1 MNRKIFWKLRKIIFK
16 IVFNIKRVIYRIID
30 FISGNSEYSSF
41 GRMVVKA
48 SFFGIMKATIFVII
62 LLWMDELVFKIGN
75 VPKVDKNIFVSFV
88 IGGISIAGVI
98 LGLYCANI
106 ASIYSSRYANAPRS
120 IAIAFQYDR
129 LTRRCISA
137 IVDYIIFG
145 FLVTFATML
154 EFRIGWVMITIF
166 IFWSIV
172 VIVSYSIAGNR
183 AYQLSDVYGVAAD
196 SNRILYRI
204 ISKRLNQKLFSTD
217 ANFQNHFQKVAERQI
232 RLLKSI
238 QKYGE
243 NINKSENLDNSAMT
257 EFMLNNLVTVKLYWM
272 IKKNLSRSSL
282 WFRDKPR
289 YPKWHS
295 SSSTESSIALRTGTP
310 LKTKGKNNLW
320 WFEEELM
327 SINKQCLNNLFE
339 QFDYVSIYTYIT
351 AFEKM
356 CSTAIECKEANF
368 YIAHVDWI
376 KQELEKRMIPA
387 DVDGN
392 ERNAFAGVIE
402 IVSLLYLDIIL
413 ESSRAYHDFDLE
425 KIVLK
430 VIKAIDSGDD
440 AEKNEYICSRQDIDF
455 YKKIITE
462 VKVEGKRITPR
473 WIIKQQIAK
482 EEYVYLN
489 SLLDIVREGMEH
501 AFTLG
506 KMLSE
511 KKLYFEA
518 CIILTRF
525 YEYESEFARFINIVK
540 SRKEELESFQIDKAL
555 KWDEFRLDKLQN
567 TISEWKKYVP
577 ALFFEC
583 SSHFALDNWENR
595 EEYPDFLGECY
606 NRICEDAVEAIT
618 SGDIKQFEIDFE
630 NLSKLMI
637 LYQEYIRS
645 DLIKNKD
652 LYRVEY
658 VYYMFTSPIVEWA
671 QIGGLA
677 ILWGEFH
684 SNDEW
689 KICVCKSSDLVF
701 KKDGE
706 LTGLAE
712 KLIEYIQHRDKFMFG
727 IGNRDIL
734 ETEWKQSVANVIK
747 NSGICET
754 EYEFYGRRLKTDS
767 KLLKA
772 FCPNFMDMGFTKDPS
787 EVFWVICVNPI
798 INDDK
803 KYHTRYSWEDKL
815 ND

>member
-1 MNRKIFWKLRKIIFK
+1 MNRKIFWKLRKIILK

-289 YPKWHS
+289 YPKWHF

-310 LKTKGKNNLW
+310 LKTKGKHNLW
-320 WFEEELM
+320 WFEEELI
-327 SINKQCLNNLFE
+327 SINKHCLNNLFE

-506 KMLSE
+506 KTLSE

>member
-1 MNRKIFWKLRKIIFK
+1 MNRKIFWKLRKIILK

-289 YPKWHS
+289 YPKWHF

-310 LKTKGKNNLW
+310 LKTKGKHNLW
-320 WFEEELM
+320 WFEEELI

-506 KMLSE
+506 KTLSE

-525 YEYESEFARFINIVK
+525 YEYESEFARFVNIVK

>member
-1 MNRKIFWKLRKIIFK
+1 MNRKIFWKLRKIILK

-289 YPKWHS
+289 YPKWHF

-310 LKTKGKNNLW
+310 LKTKGKHNLW
-320 WFEEELM
+320 WFEEELI

-339 QFDYVSIYTYIT
+339 QLDYVSIYTYIT

-506 KMLSE
+506 KTLSE

>member
-1 MNRKIFWKLRKIIFK
+1 MNRKIFWKLRKIILK
-16 IVFNIKRVIYRIID
+16 IVFNIKRVLYSIIN
-30 FISGNSEYSSF
+30 FVSGNSEHRSF
-41 GRMVVKA
+41 G
-48 SFFGIMKATIFVII
+48 GIVIKSSLLEIIKVAIFII
-62 LLWMDELVFKIGN
+62 IVLWMDELVFKIGD
-75 VPKVDKNIFVSFV
+75 VPIVDKNIFVPFV
-88 IGGISIAGVI
+88 IGGISVAGVI
-98 LGLYCANI
+98 LGLYCSNI
-106 ASIYSSRYANAPRS
+106 ASIYSLRYANAPRN
-120 IAIAFQYDR
+120 IAMAFQYDR
-129 LTRRCISA
+129 LTRRCISG

-145 FLVTFATML
+145 FLV
-154 EFRIGWVMITIF
+154 IF
-166 IFWSIV
+166 VAMVVPQISWAVVTVFILWSIV

-204 ISKRLNQKLFSTD
+204 ISKRLNQKLFSAD
-217 ANFQNHFQKVAERQI
+217 ANFQNHFLKVAEKQI
-232 RLLKSI
+232 KLLKSI

-243 NINKSENLDNSAMT
+243 NINKSENIDNSSMT
-257 EFMLNNLVTVKLYWM
+257 EFMLNNLVTVELYWM
-272 IKKNLSRSSL
+272 IKKNISRSSI
-282 WFRDKPR
+282 WFRDKPK
-289 YPKWHS
+289 YPKWHF

-310 LKTKGKNNLW
+310 LKTKGEHNLW
-320 WFEEELM
+320 WFEEELI
-327 SINKQCLNNLFE
+327 SINKHCLNNLFE
-339 QFDYVSIYTYIT
+339 QYDYTSIYTYIT

-368 YIAHVDWI
+368 YVAHVDWI
-376 KQELEKRMIPA
+376 KQELEKRMISA

-455 YKKIITE
+455 YKKIIIE
-462 VKVEGKRITPR
+462 VKVEGKRITPS
-473 WIIKQQIAK
+473 WVIKQQIAK

-506 KMLSE
+506 KTLSE

-525 YEYESEFARFINIVK
+525 YEYESKFARFVNIVK

-577 ALFFEC
+577 TLFFEC
-583 SSHFALDNWENR
+583 SSHFALDNWKNR

-658 VYYMFTSPIVEWA
+658 AYYMFTSPIVEWA

-684 SNDEW
+684 SDDEW
-689 KICVCKSSDLVF
+689 KICVCESSDLIF

-706 LTGLAE
+706 LTGVAE

-727 IGNRDIL
+727 IASRDIL
-734 ETEWKQSVANVIK
+734 ETGWKQSVANVIR

-754 EYEFYGRRLKTDS
+754 EYECYGCHLKTDS

-772 FCPNFMDMGFTKDPS
+772 FCPDFVDSGFTTDPS

-803 KYHTRYSWEDKL
+803 KFHTRYSWEDKL

>member
-1 MNRKIFWKLRKIIFK
+1 MNRKIFWKLRKIILK

-289 YPKWHS
+289 YPKWHF

-310 LKTKGKNNLW
+310 LKTKGKHNLW
-320 WFEEELM
+320 WFEEELI

-506 KMLSE
+506 KTLSE

-525 YEYESEFARFINIVK
+525 YEYESEFARFVNIVK

-671 QIGGLA
+671 QIGGRA

>member
-1 MNRKIFWKLRKIIFK
+1 MNRKIFWKLRKIILK

-289 YPKWHS
+289 YPKWHF

-310 LKTKGKNNLW
+310 LKTKGKHNLW
-320 WFEEELM
+320 WFEEELI

-351 AFEKM
+351 AF
-356 CSTAIECKEANF
+356 
-368 YIAHVDWI
+368 
-376 KQELEKRMIPA
+376 
-387 DVDGN
+387 
-392 ERNAFAGVIE
+392 
-402 IVSLLYLDIIL
+402 
-413 ESSRAYHDFDLE
+413 
-425 KIVLK
+425 
-430 VIKAIDSGDD
+430 
-440 AEKNEYICSRQDIDF
+440 
-455 YKKIITE
+455 
-462 VKVEGKRITPR
+462 
-473 WIIKQQIAK
+473 
-482 EEYVYLN
+482 
-489 SLLDIVREGMEH
+489 
-501 AFTLG
+501 
-506 KMLSE
+506 
-511 KKLYFEA
+511 
-518 CIILTRF
+518 
-525 YEYESEFARFINIVK
+525 
-540 SRKEELESFQIDKAL
+540 
-555 KWDEFRLDKLQN
+555 
-567 TISEWKKYVP
+567 
-577 ALFFEC
+577 
-583 SSHFALDNWENR
+583 
-595 EEYPDFLGECY
+595 
-606 NRICEDAVEAIT
+606 
-618 SGDIKQFEIDFE
+618 
-630 NLSKLMI
+630 
-637 LYQEYIRS
+637 
-645 DLIKNKD
+645 
-652 LYRVEY
+652 
-658 VYYMFTSPIVEWA
+658 
-671 QIGGLA
+671 
-677 ILWGEFH
+677 
-684 SNDEW
+684 
-689 KICVCKSSDLVF
+689 
-701 KKDGE
+701 
-706 LTGLAE
+706 
-712 KLIEYIQHRDKFMFG
+712 
-727 IGNRDIL
+727 
-734 ETEWKQSVANVIK
+734 
-747 NSGICET
+747 
-754 EYEFYGRRLKTDS
+754 
-767 KLLKA
+767 
-772 FCPNFMDMGFTKDPS
+772 
-787 EVFWVICVNPI
+787 
-798 INDDK
+798 
-803 KYHTRYSWEDKL
+803 
-815 ND
+815 

>member
-1 MNRKIFWKLRKIIFK
+1 MNRKIFWKLRKIILK

-289 YPKWHS
+289 YPKWHF

-310 LKTKGKNNLW
+310 LKTKGKHNLW
-320 WFEEELM
+320 WFEEELI

-413 ESSRAYHDFDLE
+413 ESSRVYHDFDLE

-473 WIIKQQIAK
+473 WLIKQQIAK

-506 KMLSE
+506 KTLSE

-618 SGDIKQFEIDFE
+618 SGDIKQFKIDFE

>member
-1 MNRKIFWKLRKIIFK
+1 MNRKIFWKLRKIILK
-16 IVFNIKRVIYRIID
+16 IAFNIKRVIYRIID

-48 SFFGIMKATIFVII
+48 SFFGIMKATIFVIV
-62 LLWMDELVFKIGN
+62 LLWMDEVVFKIGN

-154 EFRIGWVMITIF
+154 EFRIGWAMITIF
-166 IFWSIV
+166 ILWSIV

-183 AYQLSDVYGVAAD
+183 AYQLSDVYEVAAD

-217 ANFQNHFQKVAERQI
+217 ANFQNHFQKVAEKQI

-289 YPKWHS
+289 YPKWHF
-295 SSSTESSIALRTGTP
+295 SSSTESSIALRTGTA
-310 LKTKGKNNLW
+310 LKTKGKHNLW
-320 WFEEELM
+320 WFEEELI
-327 SINKQCLNNLFE
+327 SINKHCLNNLFE

-376 KQELEKRMIPA
+376 KQELEKRMIPT

-440 AEKNEYICSRQDIDF
+440 VEKSEYICSRQDIDF

-462 VKVEGKRITPR
+462 VKVEGKRITPS

-506 KMLSE
+506 KTLSE

-525 YEYESEFARFINIVK
+525 YEYESKFARFVNIVK
-540 SRKEELESFQIDKAL
+540 SRKEELESFQIDKSF

-567 TISEWKKYVP
+567 TMSKWKKYVP
-577 ALFFEC
+577 TLFFEC
-583 SSHFALDNWENR
+583 SSHFALDNWKNR

-618 SGDIKQFEIDFE
+618 SGDIKQFEIDFA
-630 NLSKLMI
+630 NLSKLML

-645 DLIKNKD
+645 DFIKNKD

-677 ILWGEFH
+677 IIWGEFH

-689 KICVCKSSDLVF
+689 KICVCNSSNIIF
-701 KKDGE
+701 KKGE
-706 LTGLAE
+706 KFTGVAE
-712 KLIEYIQHRDKFMFG
+712 KLIKYIQHRDKFMLG
-727 IGNRDIL
+727 IGDRDIL
-734 ETEWKQSVANVIK
+734 ETGWKLSVANVIK
-747 NSGICET
+747 DSGICET
-754 EYEFYGRRLKTDS
+754 ECDFYGRRLKTDS

-803 KYHTRYSWEDKL
+803 KFHTKDSWENKL